1 MSSLMDS
8 KPTAEQDKLLFDLA
22 PIDLHARYRT
32 REQIA
37 EITPHRKEMALLDAV
52 VWMSDD
58 LTQTVGVKKV
68 TDKEFWVDGH
78 FPGQPMF
85 PGVLQVETAAQ
96 LACYQFNVR
105 KDRPTLAVFLRIE
118 KIAFRSQVVPGDTL
132 YILCR
137 QVKFQRRRFVL
148 IHSAPSSRIQRDISS
163 LSMDERRHDPTAWRT
178 TVATARI

>member
-8 KPTAEQDKLLFDLA
+8 KPAAEQDKLLFDLA

-37 EITPHRKEMALLDAV
+37 EINPHRKDMALLDAV

-58 LTQTVGVKKV
+58 LTQTVGIKEV
-68 TDKEFWVDGH
+68 TDKEFWVEGH

-105 KDRPTLAVFLRIE
+105 KDRPTLAVFLRIQSV
-118 KIAFRSQVVPGDTL
+118 AFRSQVVPGDTL
-132 YILCR
+132 YILC
-137 QVKFQRRRFVL
+137 QDVKFQRRRFVCDV
-148 IHSAPSSRIQRDISS
+148 QGVV
-163 LSMDERRHDPTAWRT
+163 ERRVVFDG
-178 TVATARI
+178 RITGMAIGERLYP